1 MEDQCCNTT
10 EAAIF
15 PMPAVFFTDSV
26 RLLPDPVRLLL
37 DELRRRFS
45 SCTPQSPGPQAC
57 WGFLTPFTGTATTT
71 NTTPAAVE
79 HLLCPT
85 TQLEACRSSRHQ
97 HHRRRSPPGARKGRF
112 SKWAQHNCCDTHFL
126 LHTPPVGCRTAA
138 DLPFM
143 KQSHCTPNLRPPQP
157 ILEVTVVGAK
167 ANYIDTTVTLQSSF
181 ITHLSLINLMSS
193 LSHHHTLLQI
203 SLQNWVNGH

>member
-1 MEDQCCNTT
+1 MYPSLQAHRLAGDFSHPSLVPPSPHDTSCC
-10 EAAIF
+10 
-15 PMPAVFFTDSV
+15 
-26 RLLPDPVRLLL
+26 
-37 DELRRRFS
+37 
-45 SCTPQSPGPQAC
+45 
-57 WGFLTPFTGTATTT
+57 GTL
-71 NTTPAAVE
+71 
-79 HLLCPT
+79 LLCPT

-126 LHTPPVGCRTAA
+126 LHTPPVGCLTAA

-143 KQSHCTPNLRPPQP
+143 KQSHCTPNLRRPQP
-157 ILEVTVVGAK
+157 MLEVTVVGAK
-167 ANYIDTTVTLQSSF
+167 ANYTDTTVALQSSI